1 MQQALGALPSIYDLS
16 PLEQGG
22 PVARLGFLYQDHI
35 AARFCIDMLRN
46 PKLLEVWCE
55 SLDDIT
61 LIWTVEGGGV
71 TVEFVQVK
79 SNELDQ
85 MWSVALICDGGT
97 KSIVA
102 RSLAQHRCHE
112 PCCFRVVTR
121 IGVVAELRVMQLG
134 REHKDRC
141 LANAVVRTLHEA
153 LEKRLDGCY
162 SDGGWSASAWV
173 GNTLWDVAE
182 SEDAI
187 RASNLLQLDEWL
199 DDIGETL
206 FFDQRGELYN
216 RILAR
221 VVKASALKKEHAVKK
236 KLLQQPYRSWV
247 LSEVQ
252 RVKGQAPT
260 KGGEILTGKMQN
272 AFIDGS
278 AIQNAL
284 ILRLAYRRRTLSPK
298 YQQEDDFKDAEIELT
313 AVLQSL
319 LARLDAGLINMN
331 GTAFHAN
338 CLNAA
343 EAVKGQFPKVGLSFL
358 HGSMYTMT
366 DRCRHRFVPVGVP

>member
-1 MQQALGALPSIYDLS
+1 MLQAPEALPSIYDLS

-22 PVARLGFLYQDHI
+22 PLARTGFLYQDHV

-55 SLDDIT
+55 TLDDIT
-61 LIWTVEGGGV
+61 LIWAIDGGGV

-85 MWSVALICDGGT
+85 MWSIALICDGGT

-121 IGVVAELRVMQLG
+121 IGVMAELRVLQLG

-141 LANAVVRTLHEA
+141 VANAVVRTLHEEV
-153 LEKRLDGCY
+153 EKRLDGCH
-162 SDGGWSASAWV
+162 SDGGWSPSAWV

-216 RILAR
+216 RVLAS
-221 VVKASALKKEHAVKK
+221 VVKASALKKEHADKK
-236 KLLQQPYRSWV
+236 KLLREPYRSWV
-247 LSEVQ
+247 LSEVH
-252 RVKGQAPT
+252 RVKGQAPS
-260 KGGEILTGKMQN
+260 KGGKILTGKMQS
-272 AFIDGS
+272 ALIDGS

-284 ILRLAYRRRTLSPK
+284 TLRLAYRRRTLSPK
-298 YQQEDDFKDAEIELT
+298 YQQEDDFKDAEMELT

-319 LARLDAGLINMN
+319 LARLDAGLIDMN

-338 CLNAA
+338 CLTAA
-343 EAVKGQFPKVGLSFL
+343 EGVKEQFPKVGLSFL

-366 DRCRHRFVPVGVP
+366 DRCRHRFVPVGVL